1 MTSKKS
7 PYRAEIDGL
16 RAFAVLSVV
25 GFHAFPLWVTGGFTG
40 VDIFFVI
47 SGFLITGHIFEKLD
61 EGTFRF
67 SDFFQRRIRRI
78 FPALIVVMASA
89 LVFGWCVLLADEYA
103 QLGKH
108 VASGAAFIINFIL
121 ANEVGY
127 FDLSVEL
134 KPMLHLWSL
143 AVEEQFYI
151 VWPLCLWLA
160 WKKKFNLLA
169 VTLIV
174 LLISFIW
181 NLTWVTVHPTETFYW
196 PFSRFWELLSGSVLA
211 WFTVQK
217 RKSLYSE
224 KLNNLKYLND
234 FVGGARIFLQSTIAV
249 NVMSLVGFLLLASST
264 LLLDYQLPFPSAW
277 ALLPILGALLVI
289 GVGSKAWL
297 NRVFLMNPIAVWF
310 GLISY
315 SLYLWHWPILSYLH
329 IIEVGTPDKYLRIA
343 AVFVSIFLAWVTYKF
358 IETPIRFGK
367 VRQKLKSIS
376 LVVVMVALGSIGLF
390 VSKHD
395 FSNVRKTEDLIFN
408 KRLENRIGTS
418 NRWYEG
424 KEDWLFLGNSYEHTV
439 EKLRLSTKPK
449 NSDIESLKS
458 TLSELSEV
466 ALGTNTKLALVV
478 GPNKSTIYPEYLP
491 DKFVPSDKR
500 YFSFFADVLKD
511 VPNLVLYD
519 PTDDFLRQKN
529 IEGIL
534 YYRTDTHWNS
544 KAAFL
549 AYEGVA
555 NRLSL
560 PVPDVNFELNSDG
573 YPGELLGV
581 AGLENFPLHGG
592 DSWRF
597 TIEQPPKLAREDV
610 SALSPIQS
618 FGAQEIVV
626 NSNAL
631 SDKTVWVVGDS
642 FTGAL
647 RPYIYSTFKKTYY
660 LGHWNKRLS
669 DLASIL
675 RNASEKPDVIIIV
688 RVERSF

>member
-1 MTSKKS
+1 MVSS
-7 PYRAEIDGL
+7 
-16 RAFAVLSVV
+16 
-25 GFHAFPLWVTGGFTG
+25 
-40 VDIFFVI
+40 
-47 SGFLITGHIFEKLD
+47 
-61 EGTFRF
+61 
-67 SDFFQRRIRRI
+67 
-78 FPALIVVMASA
+78 
-89 LVFGWCVLLADEYA
+89 LVFGWFVLLADEYA
-103 QLGKH
+103 HLGKH

-174 LLISFIW
+174 LLISSIW
-181 NLTWVTVHPTETFYW
+181 NLTWITVHPTETFYW
-196 PFSRFWELLSGSVLA
+196 PFSRFWEFLSGSVLA
-211 WFTVQK
+211 WFTVKK
-217 RKSLYSE
+217 RKFLYSE
-224 KLNNLKYLND
+224 KLNNLKCFNY
-234 FVGGARIFLQSTIAV
+234 FVGEASIVLQSTIAV
-249 NVMSLVGFLLLASST
+249 NAMSLVGFLLLASST

-277 ALLPILGALLVI
+277 ALLPIVGALLVI
-289 GVGSKAWL
+289 GAGSKALL

-315 SLYLWHWPILSYLH
+315 PLYLWHWPILSYLH
-329 IIEVGTPDKYLRIA
+329 IIEIGTPDKYLRIA
-343 AVFVSIFLAWVTYKF
+343 AVSVSIFLAWVTFKL
-358 IETPIRFGK
+358 IEIPIRFGK
-367 VRQKLKSIS
+367 AREKLKSIS
-376 LVVVMVALGSIGLF
+376 LVVAMVALGGIGVF
-390 VSKHD
+390 VGKND
-395 FSNVRKTEDLIFN
+395 FSDVRKTEALIFN
-408 KRLENRIGTS
+408 KRLENRIGSS

-424 KEDWLFLGNSYEHTV
+424 KDDWLFLGNSYDHTV

-458 TLSELSEV
+458 ILSGLSEV
-466 ALGTNTKLALVV
+466 AEDTQTQLAMVV
-478 GPNKSTIYPEYLP
+478 GPNKSTIYSEFLP
-491 DKFVPSDKR
+491 TQFVPSDKR

-519 PTDDFLRQKN
+519 PTGDFLRQKE

-549 AYEGVA
+549 TYEGMA
-555 NRLSL
+555 NRLGL
-560 PVPDVNFELNSDG
+560 PVPDVNFELNSDV
-573 YPGELLGV
+573 YPGDLLGI
-581 AGLENFPLHGG
+581 AGLEDFPLEGG

-597 TIEQPPKLAREDV
+597 TIEQTPKLMREDV
-610 SALSPIQS
+610 SALSLTQS

-631 SDKTVWVVGDS
+631 SDKTAWVVGDS
-642 FTGAL
+642 FSGAL
-647 RPYIYSTFKKTYY
+647 SPYIYSTFRKTYF
-660 LGHWNKRLS
+660 LGHWSKRLA
-669 DLASIL
+669 DLAADL
-675 RNASEKPDVIIIV
+675 RNASEKPDVIIVV